1 MSVYYDM
8 PNPFDLFTKK
18 EKKEETGKKGEKG
31 KKQEKGEKEGMT
43 TIIEGNANRKD
54 FGAITSAPLPGQP
67 EKNMELI
74 AVLVGVFFILSL
86 LLGMMYYFNS
96 IFVLLDSFMEMVYG
110 VSKNNF
116 YSEGEFN
123 KTFGGSLTSK
133 FSIIF
138 VILWMIV
145 FCLNILIFQVVLNIS
160 DYGMMFY
167 MTTVFFFGIVGGT
180 MVIINNIPSLV
191 EVFENTLGVAI
202 LPRIS
207 NMNKVMEMFKN
218 RGFENESKQLK
229 ELGISMNLDFLL
241 TTFTMSNFHDHFN
254 KLFKANPRSDAQV
267 DQSDTTFYIDV
278 SMFDEKNL
286 LEKPYLKD
294 SKSDV
299 ANRARYN
306 LLRLVLQKYTIGH
319 YLWILLASYVSILL
333 AVNTMPYA

>member
-18 EKKEETGKKGEKG
+18 EKKEETGEKRN
-31 KKQEKGEKEGMT
+31 KEGMT
-43 TIIEGNANRKD
+43 TIIEGNANRKE

-67 EKNMELI
+67 EKNIELI

-96 IFVLLDSFMEMVYG
+96 IFVLLDSLMEMVYG

-123 KTFGGSLTSK
+123 KTFGGKLTSQ
-133 FSIIF
+133 FFFIF
-138 VILWMIV
+138 IILWMIV
-145 FCLNILIFQVVLNIS
+145 FCLNILIFQVVLNID
-160 DYGMMFY
+160 DYAMMFY

-180 MVIINNIPSLV
+180 MVVINNVPSLV

-218 RGFENESKQLK
+218 RGFENESEQLK
-229 ELGISMNLDFLL
+229 KLGISMNLDFLL
-241 TTFTMSNFHDHFN
+241 TTFTMSNFHEHFD
-254 KLFKANPRSDAQV
+254 KLFEANPESNTASKQP
-267 DQSDTTFYIDV
+267 DTTFYIDV

-306 LLRLVLQKYTIGH
+306 LLRLVLQKYSIGH
-319 YLWILLASYVSILL
+319 FVWIFLASYVSILL